1 MSIGY
6 QPNGSNYHDHPCN
19 CPGCN
24 SDGPEPIVIE
34 CDVIIHTEGRPFC
47 NQADCP
53 CFEALQQAWNE
64 LQAIPSY
71 VEQQAKAWS
80 QELDLEIES

>member
-1 MSIGY
+1 MPHSVELVASVKQGVVVI
-6 QPNGSNYHDHPCN
+6 PV
-19 CPGCN
+19 
-24 SDGPEPIVIE
+24 PIVDESIL
-34 CDVIIHTEGRPFC
+34 HTEDNHFVCGKR
-47 NQADCP
+47 DCP

-80 QELDLEIES
+80 QELDLEIE

>member
-6 QPNGSNYHDHPCN
+6 QPNGSNYHDHLCN

-53 CFEALQQAWNE
+53 CREDFENIKLLVDLQ
-64 LQAIPSY
+64 
-71 VEQQAKAWS
+71 KAGLLTTD
-80 QELDLEIES
+80 EANMVMRGVTI

>member
-1 MSIGY
+1 VVNTELIATVVQGEVVFPVLME
-6 QPNGSNYHDHPCN
+6 D
-19 CPGCN
+19 
-24 SDGPEPIVIE
+24 EPV
-34 CDVIIHTEGRPFC
+34 HTEDNHFVCGKR
-47 NQADCP
+47 DCP
-53 CFEALQQAWNE
+53 CLEALQQAWNE